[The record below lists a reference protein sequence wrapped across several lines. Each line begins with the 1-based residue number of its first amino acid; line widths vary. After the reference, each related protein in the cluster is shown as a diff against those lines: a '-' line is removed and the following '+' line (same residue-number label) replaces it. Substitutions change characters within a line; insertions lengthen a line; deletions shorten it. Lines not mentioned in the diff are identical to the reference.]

1 MPAMPRTFRKRP
13 LRRHPIDAPTRAVY
27 PHDIHFDQP
36 REKIV
41 NTSLLSFPTLAD
53 GPSPGSTLVW
63 IALLIALVVVIVI
76 FMVIAQF
83 FTLWLQ
89 AFMARA
95 NVSFWSL
102 IGMRLRKVD
111 SRQIVQAKI
120 TAVQAG
126 LEELTTEML
135 ESHYLAGGRVP
146 NVVRAMIAAHRA
158 KIDLDWSKAAAIDLA
173 GRDVLDAVQT
183 SVNPKVID
191 VPNAAAGRQTIDA
204 VAKDG
209 IQLRV
214 KARVT
219 VRTNIQ
225 QLIGGATEET
235 IIARVGE
242 GIVTSIG
249 SSDTYKH
256 VMENPDSIS
265 KTVLHKGLDAGTA
278 FEILSI
284 DIADVDVGENIGA
297 KLQADQAE
305 SDKRRFQAEA
315 EKRRALAIAQEQ
327 ENKALAQLNRADVIK
342 AEAQIPLAMAEAFR
356 SGHLGIMDYYRMKNI
371 QADTNMRESLGT
383 SGPDDS
389 STNK

>member
-1 MPAMPRTFRKRP
+1 MTTAALQAM
-13 LRRHPIDAPTRAVY
+13 A
-27 PHDIHFDQP
+27 Q
-36 REKIV
+36 E
-41 NTSLLSFPTLAD
+41 TSGKDVFIWVVLL
-53 GPSPGSTLVW
+53 V
-63 IALLIALVVVIVI
+63 ALVVVLVV
-76 FMVIAQF
+76 FLVIAQF

-89 AFMARA
+89 AFMAGA
-95 NVSFWSL
+95 SVSFWSL

-111 SRQIVQAKI
+111 SRQIVTAKI

-126 LEELTTEML
+126 LEEITTEML

-158 KIDLDWSKAAAIDLA
+158 QIPLDWSKAAAIDLA

-209 IQLRV
+209 IQLKV

-327 ENKALAQLNRADVIK
+327 ENKALAQLNRAKVID

-356 SGHLGIMDYYRMKNI
+356 QGHLGIMDYYRMKNI
-371 QADTNMRESLGT
+371 QADTSMRESLG
-383 SGPDDS
+383 GDGGGCDE
-389 STNK
+389 